1 MPGAE
6 HPAVLRLIGMACEA
20 ANEAGIEIGVC
31 GEAAGEPQ
39 TVPLLVEAGIH
50 ELSMSPPSIAAAKK
64 IISGLK

>member
-1 MPGAE
+1 
-6 HPAVLRLIGMACEA
+6 MACEA

-31 GEAAGEPQ
+31 GEAAGEQ
-39 TVPLLVEAGIH
+39 QIPLLVKAGIH